1 MPTKSIELCL
11 DFTDTVDWRTSSHAS
26 DTLQNY
32 ADLVD
37 WGQKKGVIDAQ
48 ESRKLHAIAKT
59 DRGTVDEV
67 LSRAKTLREAI
78 YRIFSAIA
86 HNRGVGAN
94 DIDVLNEYLG
104 RAMAQMEVQV
114 TDAGYRL
121 GWCTE
126 ELPDKV
132 LYPVAKSAAELLT
145 SDYLGRVRECANEE
159 EGCGSL
165 FLDYSRSKSRKWCS
179 MDSCGNK
186 IKTRAYYARHSHS
199 T

>member
-1 MPTKSIELCL
+1 M
-11 DFTDTVDWRTSSHAS
+11 
-26 DTLQNY
+26 LQSY
-32 ADLVD
+32 VDLVN

-48 ESRKLHAIAKT
+48 ETRKLLTLSKT
-59 DRGTVDEV
+59 EKATVEEV
-67 LSRAKTLREAI
+67 LSRAKILREAI

-86 HNRGVGAN
+86 HNREVGAS
-94 DIDVLNEYLG
+94 DIVVLNEFLG

-114 TDAGYRL
+114 TNTGYRL

-126 ELPDKV
+126 ELADKV
-132 LYPVAKSAAELLT
+132 MYPVAKSAAELLT
-145 SDYLGRVRECANEE
+145 SRHLGRVRECANEE

-165 FLDYSRSKSRKWCS
+165 FLDYSRSKSRRWCS

-186 IKTRAYYARHSHS
+186 IKTRAYYARHGRS